1 MTGSDTLPAILRHA
15 EAMDWAGADPYDGLA
30 SPLGTLINP
39 LGQFPR
45 FVLSQAVLRSPFI
58 RRIANPP
65 SKENPKGLALFLGA
79 ATQGRSI
86 LGEDRARSL
95 FERLVSRITRQAVG
109 SSHGHGWGY
118 PFPWQSRSFW
128 APAGTPNTVVT
139 ATVGWHLIGAGEAF
153 SDSNA
158 LALGQSAA
166 HFLRDEMHFSPAGE
180 GTAISYTAG
189 DHTRVVNLS
198 ALAARLFA
206 RVAHA
211 RPQDDLL
218 NLANRLA
225 RFVLSAQRED
235 GSWPYSIDSGG
246 GWEDSFHTGF
256 ILEALLDLRRLG
268 VLVPREA
275 VARGFTAYGRFFD
288 PDGGARLFLKP
299 QSPFDAHSAAQGIIT
314 YASCLSDREA
324 SSSETAKARVMA
336 VAIADWARNALWLP
350 AKDHFAYRITRG
362 RRDERDYTRWV
373 QAWMALAMAVAARL
387 EAPESA
393 ALGSQEAVH
402 VA

>member
-1 MTGSDTLPAILRHA
+1 MTSGETLSAILRHA
-15 EAMDWAGADPYDGLA
+15 ETMNWAGADPYDGLA
-30 SPLGTLINP
+30 SRLATFIIP

-58 RRIANPP
+58 RGIAKPP
-65 SKENPKGLALFLGA
+65 SKENPKALALFLGA
-79 ATQGRSI
+79 VTQGRPT

-95 FERLVSRITRQAVG
+95 FERLLSRITRQAVG

-153 SDSNA
+153 TDSTA

-166 HFLRDEMHFSPAGE
+166 HFLRDEMRFSPAGV
-180 GTAISYTAG
+180 GDAISYTAQ
-189 DHTRVVNLS
+189 DRTRVVNLS

-206 RVAHA
+206 RVAQA

-218 NLANRLA
+218 GLADQLT

-235 GSWPYSIDSGG
+235 GSWPYSVDSGG

-268 VLVPREA
+268 VSVPQET

-288 PDGGARLFLKP
+288 PDGGARLFLKTG
-299 QSPFDAHSAAQGIIT
+299 SPLDAHSAAQGIVT
-314 YASCLSDREA
+314 YAARLSDREVSPSEA
-324 SSSETAKARVMA
+324 STAREMA
-336 VAIADWARNALWLP
+336 VAIADWARRALWLP
-350 AKDHFAYRITRG
+350 AKGHFAYRIARG

-373 QAWMALAMAVAARL
+373 QAWMALAVAVAVHL

>member
-1 MTGSDTLPAILRHA
+1 MTSGETLSAILRHA

-30 SPLGTLINP
+30 SNLGAWVIPLGRL
-39 LGQFPR
+39 PR
-45 FVLSQAVLRSPFI
+45 FAFSQAVLRSPLI

-65 SKENPKGLALFLGA
+65 PRENPKGLALFLGA

-86 LGEDRARSL
+86 LGEDRVRSL
-95 FERLVSRITRQAVG
+95 FERLLSRITRHAVG
-109 SSHGHGWGY
+109 SRHGHGWGY

-128 APAGTPNTVVT
+128 ARAGTPNTVVT

-153 SDSNA
+153 ADSTA

-166 HFLRDEMHFSPAGE
+166 HFLRDEMHFSPAGD
-180 GTAISYTAG
+180 GVAISYTAG
-189 DHTRVVNLS
+189 DRTRVVNLS

-211 RPQDDLL
+211 RPQDDFLG
-218 NLANRLA
+218 LADQLT
-225 RFVLSAQRED
+225 RFILGAQRED
-235 GSWPYSIDSGG
+235 GSWPYSIDGGG

-268 VLVPREA
+268 VSVPREA
-275 VARGFTAYGRFFD
+275 LARGFAAYGQFFD
-288 PDGGARLFLKP
+288 SDGGARLFLKAG
-299 QSPFDAHSAAQGIIT
+299 SPLDAHSAAQGIVTHAARI
-314 YASCLSDREA
+314 SD
-324 SSSETAKARVMA
+324 SETSPSESANARA
-336 VAIADWARNALWLP
+336 VAVRISDWARSALWLP
-350 AKDHFAYRITRG
+350 AKGYFAYRITRG
-362 RRDERDYTRWV
+362 RSDERDYTRWV

-387 EAPESA
+387 EAADPA
-393 ALGSQEAVH
+393 ALDSRETVH

>member
-1 MTGSDTLPAILRHA
+1 VTSGETLSAILRRA
-15 EAMDWAGADPYDGLA
+15 EAMNWAGADPYDGLA
-30 SPLGTLINP
+30 SRLGTLINP

-58 RRIANPP
+58 RGIANPP

-86 LGEDRARSL
+86 LGDDRARSL
-95 FERLVSRITRQAVG
+95 FERLLSRITRQAVG
-109 SSHGHGWGY
+109 SSRGHGWGY

-153 SDSNA
+153 ADSTA

-166 HFLRDEMHFSPAGE
+166 HFLRDEMHFTPAGE
-180 GTAISYTAG
+180 GGAISYTTG
-189 DHTRVVNLS
+189 DRTRVVNLS

-206 RVAHA
+206 RVARA

-218 NLANRLA
+218 GLADQLT
-225 RFVLSAQRED
+225 RFVLSTQRED
-235 GSWPYSIDSGG
+235 GSWPYSMDGGG

-256 ILEALLDLRRLG
+256 ILEALLDLRRVG
-268 VLVPREA
+268 VSVPRET
-275 VARGFTAYGRFFD
+275 VSRGFAAYGRFFD
-288 PDGGARLFLKP
+288 SDGGARLFLKAE
-299 QSPFDAHSAAQGIIT
+299 SPLDAHSAAQGIVT
-314 YASCLSDREA
+314 YASRISDPEA
-324 SSSETAKARVMA
+324 SPSESSSARAMA
-336 VAIADWARNALWLP
+336 VRISDWARNALWLP
-350 AKDHFAYRITRG
+350 AQGHFAYRITRG
-362 RRDERDYTRWV
+362 RRDERDYSRWV
-373 QAWMALAMAVAARL
+373 QAWMALGMAVAARL
-387 EAPESA
+387 EVTDPA
-393 ALGSQEAVH
+393 ALDSREAVH

>member
-1 MTGSDTLPAILRHA
+1 MTSGETLSAIFRHA
-15 EAMDWAGADPYDGLA
+15 EATDWAGADPYDGLT
-30 SPLGTLINP
+30 SRLGTLISP

-58 RRIANPP
+58 RGIANPP
-65 SKENPKGLALFLGA
+65 PRENAKGLALFLGA

-95 FERLVSRITRQAVG
+95 FERLLNRITRQAVG
-109 SSHGHGWGY
+109 SRHGHGWGY

-139 ATVGWHLIGAGEAF
+139 ATVGWRLIGAGEAF
-153 SDSNA
+153 ADGNT
-158 LALGQSAA
+158 LAIGRSAA
-166 HFLRDEMHFSPAGE
+166 HFLRDEMHFAPAGE
-180 GTAISYTAG
+180 GTAISYTPG
-189 DHTRVVNLS
+189 DRTRVVNLS

-211 RPQDDLL
+211 RPQDDFQA
-218 NLANRLA
+218 LADQLT
-225 RFVLSAQRED
+225 RFVLGAQRRD
-235 GSWPYSIDSGG
+235 GSWPYSIDGGG

-268 VLVPREA
+268 VSVPREA
-275 VARGFTAYGRFFD
+275 VARGFAAYGRFFD
-288 PDGGARLFLKP
+288 SDGGARLFLKP
-299 QSPFDAHSAAQGIIT
+299 GSPLDAHSAAQGIVT
-314 YASCLSDREA
+314 YASWLSDREA
-324 SSSETAKARVMA
+324 PSSEATTARAMA
-336 VAIADWARNALWLP
+336 VAIADWARSALWLP
-350 AKDHFAYRITRG
+350 DKGHFAYRIARG

-387 EAPESA
+387 EAA
-393 ALGSQEAVH
+393 APAAVDPREAVH